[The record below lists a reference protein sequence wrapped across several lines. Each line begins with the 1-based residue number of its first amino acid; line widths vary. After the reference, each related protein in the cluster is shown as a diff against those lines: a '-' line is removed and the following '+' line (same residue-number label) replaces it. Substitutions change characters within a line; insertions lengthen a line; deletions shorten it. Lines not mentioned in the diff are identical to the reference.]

1 MNKPF
6 NFCSVSPAFDM
17 PSGELQEGVL
27 PTSFSEYRQTSDS
40 AVAPVSSSD
49 STNNLDWLDPYFPFS
64 GTEPQF
70 YQSNDS
76 QHGYQFDPTVFP
88 FCGAALTLSS
98 HNDSQLPTE
107 KAEKQRKLREL
118 QEAARKL
125 EEELSVA

>member
-1 MNKPF
+1 MT
-6 NFCSVSPAFDM
+6 
-17 PSGELQEGVL
+17 
-27 PTSFSEYRQTSDS
+27 TSFPEFQQASDS
-40 AVAPVSSSD
+40 AATLLSSPD
-49 STNNLDWLDPYFPFS
+49 SANLDWLEPYFPFS
-64 GTEPQF
+64 DTEPQF

-76 QHGYQFDPTVFP
+76 QQGYQFDPTVFP

-98 HNDSQLPTE
+98 HDDSQLQTE

>member
-1 MNKPF
+1 MDKPF
-6 NFCSVSPAFDM
+6 NFCSLSFDM

-27 PTSFSEYRQTSDS
+27 PISFSQFHQTSDS
-40 AVAPVSSSD
+40 GVIPVSPSD
-49 STNNLDWLDPYFPFS
+49 STNNLDWLDPYFPFPN
-64 GTEPQF
+64 TEPQF

-76 QHGYQFDPTVFP
+76 QHRYEFDPTVFP
-88 FCGAALTLSS
+88 FCESAIMLSS
-98 HNDSQLPTE
+98 HGESHIQTE

>member
-1 MNKPF
+1 
-6 NFCSVSPAFDM
+6 M

-27 PTSFSEYRQTSDS
+27 PTSLSEFHQTSDS
-40 AVAPVSSSD
+40 AATLISSPD
-49 STNNLDWLDPYFPFS
+49 STNLDWFEPYFPFT

-88 FCGAALTLSS
+88 FCGTALTLSS
-98 HNDSQLPTE
+98 HDDSRLLQAE